1 MIVTIRF
8 HAHAKSRMKERGA
21 SEEEVVAAIEQG
33 EVFPA
38 KFGRTG
44 FRRNFPFDAQW
55 MTRSCKMKQIEAFT
69 VQEDQDTVVITV
81 IVKYF

>member
-1 MIVTIRF
+1 
-8 HAHAKSRMKERGA
+8 MKVEIHPHGMQRAIERGA
-21 SEEEVVAAIEQG
+21 SKEEVEATVTAG

-44 FRRNFPFDAQW
+44 FRKNFPFDRVW
-55 MTRSCKMKQIEAFT
+55 NGKNYNTKQIECFC
-69 VQEDQDTVVITV
+69 VEEGEKWLVITV